1 MIRIIIGMAQQRP
14 DRGKSNLR
22 LLVVV
27 AITNNH
33 VERRPSFSMN
43 VKYVKGSF
51 HNVSYLHSYSL
62 LTWSGITNK
71 GIELTTTMMCAKN
84 LFYS

>member
-14 DRGKSNLR
+14 DRRKSNLR
-22 LLVVV
+22 SLVVV

-33 VERRPSFSMN
+33 AKRQPSFSMN
-43 VKYVKGSF
+43 VKYVKGFF

-62 LTWSGITNK
+62 LTWSGMTNK
-71 GIELTTTMMCAKN
+71 GIELTTAMMCAKN